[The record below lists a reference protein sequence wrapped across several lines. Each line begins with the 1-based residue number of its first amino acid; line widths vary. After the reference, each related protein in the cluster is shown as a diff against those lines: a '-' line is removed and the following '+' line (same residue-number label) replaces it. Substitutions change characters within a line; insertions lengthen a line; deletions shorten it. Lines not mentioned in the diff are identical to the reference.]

1 MNATTELPVQ
11 DDTAERLISALNQDA
26 FVLFQQSL
34 RALRPELATPGF
46 QEILVRFKEEEEKLL
61 PPGTFIPVLEAS
73 RLMHLL
79 DRWVVNRAIKWIHM
93 RRRREPHWQPPRSS
107 INLSNDTLE
116 TADFPQFVRQQ
127 LHLGRV
133 SGRSFAFEIAEDD
146 AAAHYAAVF
155 KLSQLLRPEGC
166 SIILTGY
173 QGHALP
179 PAKLAALGVDM
190 IKLDI
195 DLVTTLHANADSA
208 RRATELQQLCSASGI
223 HTIAEFVE
231 KQQTLDALRRLHVD
245 YVQGYG
251 IAMPAPLV

>member
-26 FVLFQQSL
+26 FVLFQQTI
-34 RALRPELATPGF
+34 RALQPELVAPGF

-93 RRRREPHWQPPRSS
+93 HRRREPQWQAPRSS

-116 TADFPQFVRQQ
+116 TPDFPQFVRQQ

-133 SGRSFAFEIAEDD
+133 SGRSFAFEIGEDD
-146 AAAHYAAVF
+146 AAGHYPAVA
-155 KLSQLLRPEGC
+155 KLANLLRPEGC
-166 SIILTGY
+166 GVILTGY
-173 QGHALP
+173 LGHHIP
-179 PAKLAALGVDM
+179 PGQLAALGVDM
-190 IKLDI
+190 VKFDI
-195 DLVTTLHANADSA
+195 DLVTTLHAQADSE
-208 RRATELQQLCSASGI
+208 RRALALQRQCADAGI
-223 HTIAEFVE
+223 RTIAEFVE
-231 KQQTLDALRRLHVD
+231 KQQTLDALRRLRID

-251 IAMPAPLV
+251 IAMPAPLL